1 MKTKQKKD
9 ESKLY
14 DFDYESKEEKKL
26 KAKRKKAVKKS
37 ASKEAKKEANGKH
50 GQVPEKKRYE
60 DEIFEALHLDLRKN
74 KVESYATEVGFV
86 YNSIEEA
93 MKNLKRWAK
102 PTKVKTPIFL
112 MPAKSFII
120 SEPYGTV
127 LIIGPYNYPFQL
139 IVEPLVGVIA
149 AGNCAVI
156 KPSEMAPNVAKV
168 ILKIVGEAFDES
180 YICAVEGAIDTN
192 TALINSKFD
201 YIFFTGSTAV
211 GRIVM
216 EAAAKNLVPVTLE
229 LGGKSPV
236 IVDKSANIRS
246 AADKIIWGKTVN
258 AGQTCV
264 APDYVMVHESIK
276 NELIKEMKRS
286 INDFYGDDIKVS
298 ESLGRII
305 NERHFNRL
313 RNILE
318 SDKEG
323 LIYGGEYDE
332 EEKYIAP
339 SIIQVK
345 DWNAACM
352 KEEIFGPIL
361 PIMEYSDLNE
371 VVNAI
376 NKQPKPLALYLFTSD
391 KRVEKKVLNEISSGG
406 VSINDTILHLANS
419 NLPFGGVGNAGMGAY
434 HGEESFRTFSHR
446 KSVLKKSRV
455 LNTTLMYP
463 PYSDKKLMVIK
474 RFLK

>member
-1 MKTKQKKD
+1 MSTKD
-9 ESKLY
+9 LNSY
-14 DFDYESKEEKKL
+14 DVEKILERHNKFFYTQATKNVEFRIRALRRL
-26 KAKRKKAVKKS
+26 KS
-37 ASKEAKKEANGKH
+37 TIE
-50 GQVPEKKRYE
+50 RYE
-60 DEIFEALHLDLRKN
+60 NEVLEALYLDLRKN
-74 KVESYATEVGFV
+74 KVESYTTEVGFV

-93 MKNLKRWAK
+93 IKNLKNWVK

-120 SEPYGTV
+120 NEPYGTV

-156 KPSEMAPNVAKV
+156 KPSELAPNVSKI
-168 ILKIVGEAFDES
+168 ILKIIGEAFDES

-201 YIFFTGSTAV
+201 YIFFTGSPAV

-313 RNILE
+313 RN
-318 SDKEG
+318 
-323 LIYGGEYDE
+323 
-332 EEKYIAP
+332 
-339 SIIQVK
+339 
-345 DWNAACM
+345 
-352 KEEIFGPIL
+352 
-361 PIMEYSDLNE
+361 
-371 VVNAI
+371 
-376 NKQPKPLALYLFTSD
+376 
-391 KRVEKKVLNEISSGG
+391 
-406 VSINDTILHLANS
+406 
-419 NLPFGGVGNAGMGAY
+419 
-434 HGEESFRTFSHR
+434 
-446 KSVLKKSRV
+446 
-455 LNTTLMYP
+455 
-463 PYSDKKLMVIK
+463 
-474 RFLK
+474 

>member
-1 MKTKQKKD
+1 
-9 ESKLY
+9 
-14 DFDYESKEEKKL
+14 
-26 KAKRKKAVKKS
+26 
-37 ASKEAKKEANGKH
+37 
-50 GQVPEKKRYE
+50 
-60 DEIFEALHLDLRKN
+60 
-74 KVESYATEVGFV
+74 
-86 YNSIEEA
+86 
-93 MKNLKRWAK
+93 
-102 PTKVKTPIFL
+102 

-120 SEPYGTV
+120 NEPYGTV

-156 KPSEMAPNVAKV
+156 KPSELAPNVSKI
-168 ILKIVGEAFDES
+168 ILKIIGEAFDES

-201 YIFFTGSTAV
+201 YIFFTGSPAV

-305 NERHFNRL
+305 NEKHFNRL
-313 RNILE
+313 LNILE
-318 SDKEG
+318 SDKES
-323 LIYGGEYDE
+323 LLYGGEYDE

-339 SIIQVK
+339 SIIEVK
-345 DWNAACM
+345 DWNSACM

-361 PIMEYSDLNE
+361 PIMSYRDLNQ
-371 VVNAI
+371 VINDI

-419 NLPFGGVGNAGMGAY
+419 NLPFGGVGNSGMGAY

>member
-1 MKTKQKKD
+1 MNTKD
-9 ESKLY
+9 LNSY
-14 DFDYESKEEKKL
+14 DVENILEEHNNFFNTQVTKNIEFRIKALRRL
-26 KAKRKKAVKKS
+26 K
-37 ASKEAKKEANGKH
+37 NTI
-50 GQVPEKKRYE
+50 KRYE

-156 KPSEMAPNVAKV
+156 KPSELAPNVSKI
-168 ILKIVGEAFDES
+168 ILKIIGEAFDES

-201 YIFFTGSTAV
+201 YIFFTGSPAV

-305 NERHFNRL
+305 NEKHFNRL
-313 RNILE
+313 LNILE
-318 SDKEG
+318 SDKES
-323 LIYGGEYDE
+323 LLYGGEYDE

-339 SIIQVK
+339 SIIEVK
-345 DWNAACM
+345 DWNSACM

-446 KSVLKKSRV
+446 KSILKKSRV